1 MIQSFGEFM
10 EEKKNA
16 GFQLIKTPRTLID
29 KATNTI
35 VALFYN
41 DSPET
46 QDIIK
51 SNGIVIYFTG
61 NRTKTGNPSL
71 NQLIQN
77 QTAFEQSEI
86 TKNEFPVFY
95 NSSIMFGL
103 YIVDEIKKKAAP
115 NGFTYFSIK
124 LLRKVRNKNIF

>member
-1 MIQSFGEFM
+1 MIKSYGEFM
-10 EEKKNA
+10 EEKTNA
-16 GFQLIKTPRTLID
+16 GLQMIKTKRTLID
-29 KATNTI
+29 KTTNTI

-61 NRTKTGNPSL
+61 NRTKAGSPSL
-71 NQLIQN
+71 NQLWQN
-77 QTAFEQSEI
+77 QSAFQQSKI

-95 NSSIMFGL
+95 NSSIMYGL
-103 YIVDEIKKKAAP
+103 YVIDEIQKKAAP
-115 NGFTYFSIK
+115 NGCTYFSVK
-124 LLRKVRNKNIF
+124 LVRKLRNKNIF

>member
-1 MIQSFGEFM
+1 MIQSYDEFM
-10 EEKKNA
+10 DEKTKA
-16 GFQLIKTPRTLID
+16 GLQMIKTSRTLID
-29 KATNTI
+29 KTTNT
-35 VALFYN
+35 VLALFYK

-46 QDIIK
+46 QDIVK

-61 NRTKTGNPSL
+61 NRTKSGNPSL
-71 NQLIQN
+71 NQLWQN
-77 QTAFEQSEI
+77 QTAFQQSKI

-103 YIVDEIKKKAAP
+103 YVIDEIVKKASP
-115 NGFTYFSIK
+115 NGCTYFSVK